1 MSDSAIK
8 IENLSYKYEKGSLA
22 LKNINI
28 DIKKGE
34 FVGIIGQNG
43 AGKSTLLKNIT
54 GLLRPTE
61 GRILV
66 NGRDTLNVPVS
77 DLALEVGFVLQNPD
91 RQLFAATVEEE
102 VAYGPKNM
110 GLNEAQIK
118 ERVDYA
124 LDAVGLSD
132 FREAFPP
139 ALSKGDRAKV
149 VIASVLAMGPQ
160 IIILDEP
167 TSGQDYRGCYQI
179 MDIAKEFNRR
189 GHTLVV
195 VTHHMALVAEYTAR
209 TIVMMNSG
217 ILMDASTRE
226 VFSHPEKLKMTHIT
240 PPQITQV
247 ARELKPEIPISQTIL
262 NVKELGDELLA
273 LKCGKG
279 GKVINA
285 G

>member
-1 MSDSAIK
+1 MSESVIK

-66 NGRDTLNVPVS
+66 NGRDTINVPVS
-77 DLALEVGFVLQNPD
+77 ELALEVGFVLQNPD
-91 RQLFAATVEEE
+91 RQLFASTVEEE
-102 VAYGPKNM
+102 VAFGPKNV
-110 GLNEAQIK
+110 GLSEAQIK

-124 LDAVGLSD
+124 LDAVGLND
-132 FREAFPP
+132 HRADFPP

-179 MDIAKEFNRR
+179 MDIAKDFNKR

-195 VTHHMALVAEYTAR
+195 VTHHMALVAEYTER
-209 TIVMMNSG
+209 TIVMMNSEVLLDG
-217 ILMDASTRE
+217 STRE
-226 VFSHPEKLKMTHIT
+226 VFSHPDKLRMTHIK
-240 PPQITQV
+240 PPQITEV
-247 ARELKPEIPISQTIL
+247 ARKLQPNIPVNQTIL
-262 NVKELGDELLA
+262 NVGEFGEKLIA
-273 LKCGKG
+273 LKSEKG
-279 GKVINA
+279 GKAVNA

>member
-8 IENLSYKYEKGSLA
+8 IENLSYRYEKGSLA
-22 LKNINI
+22 LHNINI
-28 DIKKGE
+28 EIKKGE

-54 GLLRPTE
+54 GLLRPTT
-61 GRILV
+61 GRVQV
-66 NGRDTLNVPVS
+66 NGRDTINVPVS

-91 RQLFAATVEEE
+91 RQLFAATVMEE

-110 GLNEAQIK
+110 GLSQGQIK

-124 LDAVGLSD
+124 LNAVGLSHL
-132 FREAFPP
+132 REAFPP

-179 MDIAKEFNRR
+179 MDIAQEFNKR
-189 GHTLVV
+189 GHTLLV
-195 VTHHMALVAEYTAR
+195 VTHHMALVAEYTNR
-209 TIVMMNSG
+209 TVVLMNGSV
-217 ILMDASTRE
+217 LMDASTRE
-226 VFSHPEKLKMTHIT
+226 VFSHPDKLKMTHIT

-247 ARELKPEIPISQTIL
+247 ARALQPRIPLSGTIL

-273 LKCGKG
+273 LKGKKRG
-279 GKVINA
+279 RVGSA

>member
-22 LKNINI
+22 LQNINI

-54 GLLRPTE
+54 GLLKPTE
-61 GRILV
+61 GKIFV
-66 NGRDTLNVPVS
+66 NGRDTINVPVS
-77 DLALEVGFVLQNPD
+77 ELALEVGFVLQNPD
-91 RQLFAATVEEE
+91 RQLFAETVEKEI
-102 VAYGPKNM
+102 AFGPKNM
-110 GLNEAQIK
+110 GLSEAEVK

-124 LDAVGLSD
+124 LDAVGLSN
-132 FREAFPP
+132 FREDFPP

-179 MDIAKEFNRR
+179 MDIAKEFNKR

-195 VTHHMALVAEYTAR
+195 VTHHMALVAEYTER
-209 TIVMMNSG
+209 TVVMMNSSV
-217 ILMDASTRE
+217 LMDASTRE
-226 VFSHPEKLKMTHIT
+226 VFSYPEKLEMTHIM

-247 ARELKPEIPISQTIL
+247 AAELQQKIPVKNTIL
-262 NVKELGDELLA
+262 NVQEFGKELVT
-273 LKCGKG
+273 LKAGKG
-279 GKVINA
+279 GHVTNA

>member
-1 MSDSAIK
+1 MRESVIK

-61 GRILV
+61 GRILI
-66 NGRDTLNVPVS
+66 NGRDTINVPVS

-91 RQLFAATVEEE
+91 RQLFANTVEEE
-102 VAYGPKNM
+102 VAFGPKNV

-124 LDAVGLSD
+124 LDAVGLND
-132 FREAFPP
+132 YRDAFPP

-179 MDIAKEFNRR
+179 MDIAKEFNKR

-195 VTHHMALVAEYTAR
+195 VTHHMALVAEYTER
-209 TIVMMNSG
+209 TIVMMNSEVLLDG
-217 ILMDASTRE
+217 STRE
-226 VFSHPEKLKMTHIT
+226 VFSHPDKLRMTHIK
-240 PPQITQV
+240 PPQITEV
-247 ARELKPEIPISQTIL
+247 ARSLQPKIPINQTIL
-262 NVKELGDELLA
+262 NVGEFGEKLIA
-273 LKCGKG
+273 LKSEKG
-279 GKVINA
+279 GNAVNA